1 MRRLGRGERGAATV
15 EVVLLFPAMI
25 LMVWIALGAGMYHWG
40 RTAALNAAQTGAA
53 AAAAEDGTI
62 ADCERAAQDMAAR
75 VGDALSDL
83 LVSCSLTATT
93 ATATVSGSVLSLVP
107 GWTPSLTLTATV
119 PVERIT

>member
-1 MRRLGRGERGAATV
+1 MTRLGRGERGAATV

-40 RTAALNAAQTGAA
+40 RTAPVPAPRTAA
-53 AAAAEDGTI
+53 AAAPPEDGTI
-62 ADCERAAQDMAAR
+62 ADCARAAQDMPAR

-83 LVSCSLTATT
+83 RVSCSLTATT

>member
-1 MRRLGRGERGAATV
+1 MTRLGQGERGAATV

-53 AAAAEDGTI
+53 AAAAEDGTV
-62 ADCERAAQDMAAR
+62 ADCEQAARDMAAT
-75 VGDALSDL
+75 VGDALSSL
-83 LVSCSLTATT
+83 RISCTLTATT

-107 GWTPSLTLTATV
+107 GWTPSLTQTATV
-119 PVERIT
+119 PVERLT

>member
-1 MRRLGRGERGAATV
+1 MTRLGRGERGAATV

-53 AAAAEDGTI
+53 AAAPGDGTL
-62 ADCERAAQDMAAR
+62 ADCEQAARDMAAT
-75 VGDALSDL
+75 VGDALSSL
-83 LVSCSLTATT
+83 RISCTLTATT

-107 GWTPSLTLTATV
+107 GWTPSLTQTATV
-119 PVERIT
+119 PVERLT

>member
-62 ADCERAAQDMAAR
+62 ADCARAAQDMAAR

-83 LVSCSLTATT
+83 RVSCSLTATT

>member
-1 MRRLGRGERGAATV
+1 M
-15 EVVLLFPAMI
+15 
-25 LMVWIALGAGMYHWG
+25 
-40 RTAALNAAQTGAA
+40 
-53 AAAAEDGTI
+53 
-62 ADCERAAQDMAAR
+62 
-75 VGDALSDL
+75 SDL

>member
-1 MRRLGRGERGAATV
+1 MRRVGRGERGAATV

-62 ADCERAAQDMAAR
+62 ADCARAAQDMAR

-83 LVSCSLTATT
+83 RVSCSLTSTT